1 MLFRVHL
8 SALLIVLSGLSCL
21 AAETPLKEGQS
32 FYRARG
38 ALLRDGW
45 QPVVIYQKDFEHLD
59 PNGSG
64 DVDLDW
70 IYAKPFWRHGFKEI
84 EFCNGMEANYCGF
97 HYRKKGRCLYLLTA
111 GEFGFVMDPAV
122 SNWWTYSVPV
132 NGKCSRDAIESPAR
146 GRIRP
151 GGSGRAF
158 P

>member
-1 MLFRVHL
+1 MFFRFPLPV
-8 SALLIVLSGLSCL
+8 LLIGLGILPSL

-32 FYRARG
+32 FYRARA
-38 ALLRDGW
+38 ALVRDGW

-64 DVDLDW
+64 DLDLFW
-70 IYAKPFWRHGFKEI
+70 IYAKPYWQHGFREI

-111 GEFGFVMDPAV
+111 GEFGFVMDPTV
-122 SNWWTYSVPV
+122 SNWWTYSVPA
-132 NGKCSRDAIESPAR
+132 NGKCSRDAVESRAR
-146 GRIRP
+146 GTIP
-151 GGSGRAF
+151 PHGSGEAF